1 MYKKSLRSVLLL
13 YGILP
18 DEAATQRG
26 IEVDYKYGKLSMGV
40 DDMRKKSVKD
50 VQNIAREHLRFECIN
65 YEWPKSI
72 YLKHVKFI
80 FSLILISDRTF
91 RIMRYCPERDVY
103 QDQIVIPLNKFKEP
117 YVYIGVNQGTY
128 GYVVG
133 MTELETFNKINRHI
147 QTDIMWIYK
156 LSLRHLGG
164 PGYRYAEGDTYR
176 GERMDKLLYWDILPY
191 IPRDPIAHYDYCMR
205 LISYEQIGYDIKG
218 NRIKS
223 KWMYGWASDKG
234 FSDFMNPE
242 YFEQMMSFESP
253 IWWEHD
259 AIDEAWKIA
268 DYGNVLTGDNTTH
281 FKEEYTHMMGQQI

>member
-13 YGILP
+13 YGTLP

-26 IEVDYKYGKLSMGV
+26 IEVDYKYGKLSLGV

-50 VQNIAREHLRFECIN
+50 VQNIAREYLRFECIN
-65 YEWPKSI
+65 YEWSKSI

-80 FSLILISDRTF
+80 YSLILISDRTF
-91 RIMRYCPERDVY
+91 RVMRYCPERDVY

-128 GYVVG
+128 EYVVG

-164 PGYRYAEGDTYR
+164 PRYRYAEGDTYR

-191 IPRDPIAHYDYCMR
+191 IPQDPIAHYDYCMR
-205 LISYEQIGYDIKG
+205 LISYELIGYDIKG

-223 KWMYGWASDKG
+223 KWIYGWVSDKG

-242 YFEQMMSFESP
+242 YFEQMMSLESP

-281 FKEEYTHMMGQQI
+281 MIGQQI